1 MLRAARRIDPQRSG
15 AHSALLYRA
24 LSLQA
29 GEMFGELS
37 VLRIEV
43 VSGCTL
49 TCTTPQCK
57 RPQLVAISSF
67 GCSAIVAIDT
77 SEARSEAQHAPTG
90 QSRCVRACACLRRG
104 GAAVLACVLARLFVC
119 LFVCSAA
126 CLCVCGWLRSARRL
140 PVVQGRDLRLA
151 LAAIRADHQARALR
165 RRADPTARLEPVVP
179 PFLSHGRS
187 LPRR

>member
-77 SEARSEAQHAPTG
+77 SEALSEAQ
-90 QSRCVRACACLRRG
+90 CRG
-104 GAAVLACVLARLFVC
+104 FSKAKVAVGLANRSEWDTL
-119 LFVCSAA
+119 SA
-126 CLCVCGWLRSARRL
+126 
-140 PVVQGRDLRLA
+140 GRY
-151 LAAIRADHQARALR
+151 ALR
-165 RRADPTARLEPVVP
+165 RMGY
-179 PFLSHGRS
+179 GRTCMDGLFIGRTCRTIIS
-187 LPRR
+187 MIPLLPL